1 MILDIALPFHG
12 DVELFKDSARSVLS
26 QTSPHWRL
34 LIINDAHPDLEVDQW
49 ISAQADPRIRYI
61 RNDVNLG
68 PSLNY
73 SKCVAEV
80 TGEYC
85 LIFGADDLLEP
96 SYVEEITSAI
106 KLDRKSDFFHPL
118 VKVIDHEGEEYLPLV
133 DRIKKWLTPS
143 NDSTQILD
151 AKSSLPGL
159 MTGNWM
165 YFPAITWK
173 VDSLKK
179 HGFRKDLNVCQDIW
193 LISQILIGGGQAH
206 LVHKILFKYRR
217 FSGSDSS
224 VKLLTGVRFAEEKE
238 VFISLARE
246 FKSRHLFLA
255 SISAYAHL
263 ASRLHAAA
271 LIPSALMQR
280 KSLAPCL
287 KHVLT

>member
-1 MILDIALPFHG
+1 
-12 DVELFKDSARSVLS
+12 
-26 QTSPHWRL
+26 
-34 LIINDAHPDLEVDQW
+34 
-49 ISAQADPRIRYI
+49 
-61 RNDVNLG
+61 
-68 PSLNY
+68 
-73 SKCVAEV
+73 
-80 TGEYC
+80 
-85 LIFGADDLLEP
+85 
-96 SYVEEITSAI
+96 
-106 KLDRKSDFFHPL
+106 
-118 VKVIDHEGEEYLPLV
+118 
-133 DRIKKWLTPS
+133 
-143 NDSTQILD
+143 
-151 AKSSLPGL
+151 